1 MKQAIIKN
9 TDTSSFINHSAS
21 YTKRLNAVM
30 SAFDWTPVELLAH
43 DLLDAWKEGRQLFIC
58 GNGGSAGNAIHIAN
72 DFLYGISKVEG
83 SALRVHALPSNSAVL
98 TCLANDTGYDN
109 IYAHQLSVMANS
121 GDILLVL
128 SGSGNSANIV
138 KAVETAKNYG
148 VKTYGILGYSG
159 GKTKDMVD
167 VPIHFEIDD
176 MQISEDLQIITAHM
190 IMQWLYENRNI
201 AMR

>member
-1 MKQAIIKN
+1 
-9 TDTSSFINHSAS
+9 
-21 YTKRLNAVM
+21 M